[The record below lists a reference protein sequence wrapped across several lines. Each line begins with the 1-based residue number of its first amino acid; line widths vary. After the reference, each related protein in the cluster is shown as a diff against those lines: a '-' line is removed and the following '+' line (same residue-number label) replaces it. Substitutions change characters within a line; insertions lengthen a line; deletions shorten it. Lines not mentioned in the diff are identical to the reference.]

1 MPLIRQATSA
11 DSEQVFS
18 LAREFATSFA
28 PEPAAFQVAFDHLI
42 VQDDA
47 LLLVAEGSGTVCG
60 YLLAFDHYT
69 FFANGRVA
77 WVEEIMV
84 REDHRRE
91 GIDGQLMGRF
101 EEWARSHRAKFA
113 ALATRRADQFYQAL
127 GYEES
132 ASYFRKLLSDDV

>member
-1 MPLIRQATSA
+1 MSNIRRAVSDDAQ
-11 DSEQVFS
+11 DVFH
-18 LAREFATSFA
+18 LTCAFATTFQ
-28 PEPAAFQVAFDHLI
+28 PERAAFQTAFTHLI
-42 VQDDA
+42 AQGDA
-47 LLLVAEGSGTVCG
+47 LLLVAESEGSALG
-60 YLLAFDHYT
+60 YLLGFDHYT

-91 GIDGQLMGRF
+91 GIGGQLMGRF